1 MGRKRGKNKPNEADS
16 SASDRLV
23 ELLAQ
28 ILEGSGVWNRKE
40 EDTWGMLASSLDG
53 LAKYLEKFDATR
65 TGTAEVPHD
74 DLLLQIEEAAQTVR
88 SSGEAL
94 SVEIQKVPQELL
106 LCQELESIC
115 QQSKEFSRLRPLC
128 RSLTGAIRRQRCMT
142 EDLIQNIER
151 LLSNIHSMEGHPKSR
166 EADLVAEIRRL
177 SISIRR
183 RCLNAKSS
191 PWKDAIEFLRG
202 LGAGPQQAQ
211 LNFGYPTSVTS
222 NHGEDALIRSLS
234 IWTPTKEGPKIES
247 TILLSASSIV
257 AVAEAFAR
265 TETSIA
271 PRNFSLL
278 LVGAEGSG
286 KTHCCDQIERMAKP
300 YLNGK
305 EFLGCARGSW
315 TAPQI

>member
-1 MGRKRGKNKPNEADS
+1 MGRKRGKNKPIEADS
-16 SASDRLV
+16 GSDRLV

-28 ILEGSGVWNRKE
+28 VLEGSGVWNRKE

-53 LAKYLEKFDATR
+53 LAKHLEKFDATR
-65 TGTAEVPHD
+65 TGAAEVPYD
-74 DLLLQIEEAAQTVR
+74 DLLLQIEEAAQAVR

-94 SVEIQKVPQELL
+94 SVEIQKVPQGLL

-128 RSLTGAIRRQRCMT
+128 RSLTGAIRRQRCMA
-142 EDLIQNIER
+142 EDLLQNIKR
-151 LLSNIHSMEGHPKSR
+151 MLSNLHSMEGHPKSR
-166 EADLVAEIRRL
+166 ETDLVADIRRV

-183 RCLNAKSS
+183 RCLSAKSS

-202 LGAGPQQAQ
+202 LGAEPQQAQ
-211 LNFGYPTSVTS
+211 LNFGYPTSVAS
-222 NHGEDALIRSLS
+222 NHGEDARIRSLS
-234 IWTPTKEGPKIES
+234 IRTPMEEGAKVDSS
-247 TILLSASSIV
+247 TLLSASSIV

-286 KTHCCDQIERMAKP
+286 KTHCCAQIESMAQP
-300 YLNGK
+300 HLNGK
-305 EFLGCARGSW
+305 EFLGCAWGAW